1 MKKKY
6 FLVIISLLGLFG
18 LVSCKDD
25 RHVDLLP
32 PTEIPSKPEEPNKP
46 SEPETPTK
54 PSEPEEPSK
63 PSEPETPNED
73 DGRLKRPEKGN
84 PVNELAFMLDNQE
97 VVLNSSMNGKEILN
111 IIQNHCAYDLRLNRS
126 VSYDSYYFNDYSKK
140 ETNAYDYNKQD
151 LKDVNVEYHTDV
163 LEKTYTSIADDL
175 FLTGNYKNK
184 TEELSYGISKKE
196 ETIDDLF
203 KYELYCLNPA
213 NSKYPKV
220 SEKKT
225 LDKTNMD
232 DLKEYMA
239 YFNKSVI
246 PNYCSSNNISSNGV
260 ITDPIAYT
268 WSALRN
274 FKKDSSISKV
284 LTNYYTV
291 SVELTDCYIILS
303 LDLKIPYFLLSE
315 LVQLDSLMELTE
327 EEIQKIIKSSSDTG
341 SIKEELYIDYKNIV
355 SSKIYLGYVYTEM
368 EGIRKESWIYE
379 NNSMTYPSQV
389 LGKTYTSVTND
400 HTIYEFSSTNYSS
413 SFIEQERNEFKEK
426 VKQEANK

>member
-6 FLVIISLLGLFG
+6 FLVIISLFGLLG

-32 PTEIPSKPEEPNKP
+32 PTEIPSEPEEPNKP
-46 SEPETPTK
+46 DEPETPTK

-63 PSEPETPNED
+63 PSEPETPD
-73 DGRLKRPEKGN
+73 ADGRLKRPEKGN
-84 PVNELAFMLDNQE
+84 PVNELAFMLDDQE

-111 IIQNHCAYDLRLNRS
+111 LMQNHCAYDLRLNRS
-126 VSYDSYYFNDYSKK
+126 VSYDSYFFNDFSKK
-140 ETNAYDYNKQD
+140 ETNAYDNSKQD
-151 LKDVNVEYHTDV
+151 LKDVTTEYYTDV
-163 LEKTYTSIADDL
+163 LEKTYSSIADDL
-175 FLTGNYKNK
+175 FITGDYKNK

-213 NSKYPKV
+213 NSKYPKI
-220 SEKKT
+220 SEEKT

-246 PNYCSSNNISSNGV
+246 PSYCSSNNMSSNGV
-260 ITDPIAYT
+260 LTDPIAYT
-268 WSALRN
+268 WHTLRSLQ
-274 FKKDSSISKV
+274 KDSSINKV
-284 LTNYYTV
+284 ITNYYTV
-291 SVELTDCYIILS
+291 SAELTDCYIILS
-303 LDLKIPYFLLSE
+303 LDVKISYSLLSE
-315 LVQLDSLMELTE
+315 LVGLDSLMDFSE
-327 EEIQKIIKSSSDTG
+327 EDIQKIIKSSSDTG

-355 SSKIYLGYVYTEM
+355 SSKICLGYVYTEM
-368 EGIRKESWIYE
+368 KSTKTESWIYE
-379 NNSMTYPSQV
+379 NNSMTYPTQV

-413 SFIEQERNEFKEK
+413 SFIVQERKEFIEK
-426 VKQEANK
+426 VKQEVNK